1 MKSLK
6 FRVIRN
12 VVGSVLVGALICGA
26 VSMYNSLTVTNKDA
40 QEMLMDVAVETG
52 QTLDNSLSQVETS
65 VNTLANMTIRTID
78 DIDRFQKDSAYVDE
92 CTDKLK
98 DFALES
104 AVNTQG
110 AMTYYIRFNP
120 DFTEATSGLF
130 GSKDSADADFKSLT
144 PTDFSSYDKDDLE
157 HVGWYYI
164 PVKNGKPT
172 WMDPYLNSNIN
183 VYMISY
189 VVPIVIDDVQV
200 GIVGMD
206 IDFKEVQKLVDSAN
220 LFKNGFGFLVNSQN
234 QIMAHPKANYG
245 SDVKEIDEKLATYLS
260 EGKNEDVG
268 KYSYDGG
275 EETAGFAPLKNGM
288 KLVISAPTSEV
299 QQSSRSLFVWICVAM
314 LLAVLCGLVIA
325 FLFSR
330 SLIKP
335 IVQLTEIVEDTAEL
349 NFRKNPNSERLV
361 KIKDETG
368 DMARAIRQMR
378 KKLREMVNLIESTGL
393 TLGDNVVDLHDNM
406 EVVGDICQ
414 NNSST
419 AEELAA
425 AMEEAASA
433 TDTVRNAI
441 EQVNENARDIEQ
453 LSGQGAEESVQVK
466 ERAVALKKMT
476 AEAGDRTTTIYQEV
490 RDHSDKAMKQAQA
503 VERINELTQNI
514 MEISSQTNLLALNA
528 SIEAARAGEAGRGF
542 AVVATEIGQLA
553 SQTQDAVTDIN
564 EIIGQVNTAVS
575 GLTDCLEDTMTFLDT
590 TVQEDYKK
598 FQDIGEHYD
607 EDASSYH
614 VGMEKINDAVTKL
627 VKAIAEI
634 TLSTQEINTT
644 VSESAAG
651 VSDIAGKTSEMVQKI
666 EETEAFMAESKKG
679 AENLNGIVS
688 EFEIN

>member
-6 FRVIRN
+6 FRVIRS

-26 VSMYNSLTVTNKDA
+26 VSMFNSLTVTNRDA
-40 QEMLMDVAVETG
+40 QVKLMDVAKQTG
-52 QTLDNSLSQVETS
+52 LKLDNSLAQIETS
-65 VNTLANMTIRTID
+65 VNTLASMTIRTIS
-78 DIDRFQKDSAYVDE
+78 DIDRFQKDSAYVDA

-98 DFALES
+98 NIALES
-104 AVNTQG
+104 AKNTQG
-110 AMTYYIRFNP
+110 AMTYYIRYNP

-130 GSKDSADADFKSLT
+130 GSKDSADAEFKSLT

-164 PVKNGKPT
+164 PVQNGKPT

-206 IDFKEVQKLVDSAN
+206 IDFNEVQKMVDEAKV
-220 LFKNGFGFLVNSQN
+220 FTNGYSFLVNGEN
-234 QIMAHPKANYG
+234 KIMAHPKAKYG
-245 SDVKEIDEKLATYLS
+245 TSVEEIDEKLLTYLTT
-260 EGKNEDVG
+260 GNKDDVG
-268 KYSYDGG
+268 EYTNEGTK
-275 EETAGFAPLKNGM
+275 ETVGYATLLNGM
-288 KLVISAPTSEV
+288 KLVMAAPTSEV
-299 QQSSRSLFVWICVAM
+299 QKSSLTLFIWICIAM
-314 LLAVLCGLVIA
+314 LIAVLYGLVIA
-325 FLFSR
+325 FLFSNN
-330 SLIKP
+330 LTKP
-335 IVQLTEIVEDTAEL
+335 IVQLTEIVEDTAQL
-349 NFRKNPNSERLV
+349 NFRKNPNSEKLV

-368 DMARAIRQMR
+368 NMARAIRQMR

-393 TLGDNVVDLHDNM
+393 TLGDNVVDLHNNM
-406 EVVGDICQ
+406 EIVGDICQ

-441 EQVNENARDIEQ
+441 EGVSENARDIEQ
-453 LSGQGAEESVQVK
+453 LSDQGAKNSVQVK

-476 AEAGDRTTTIYQEV
+476 VEAGNRTTTMYQEV
-490 RDHSDKAMKQAQA
+490 QDHSSKAMQQAKA

-528 SIEAARAGEAGRGF
+528 SIEAARAGEAGKGF
-542 AVVATEIGQLA
+542 AVVATEIGKLA

-575 GLTDCLEDTMTFLDT
+575 GLTDCLQDTMAFLDT
-590 TVQEDYKK
+590 TVQKDYKN

-607 EDASSYH
+607 EDASSYQL
-614 VGMEKINDAVTKL
+614 GMEKINDAVTKL
-627 VKAIAEI
+627 VKAITEI

-644 VSESAAG
+644 VGESAAG

-666 EETEAFMAESKKG
+666 EETGSFMEESKKG
-679 AENLNGIVS
+679 AQNLNGIVS
-688 EFEIN
+688 EFDLS

>member
-12 VVGSVLVGALICGA
+12 VVGSVFVGALICGA
-26 VSMYNSLTVTNKDA
+26 VSMFNSLTVTNKDA
-40 QEMLMDVAVETG
+40 QEKLMDVAVATG
-52 QTLDNSLSQVETS
+52 LTLDNSLSQIETS

-98 DFALES
+98 DIALES

-130 GSKDSADADFKSLT
+130 GSKDSADADFKLLT

-164 PVKNGKPT
+164 PVNNGKPT

-220 LFKNGFGFLVNSQN
+220 TFNNGYGFLVNGQN
-234 QIMAHPKANYG
+234 QIMAHPKAEYG
-245 SDVKEIDEKLATYLS
+245 SDVGAIDEKLAAYLS
-260 EGKNEDVG
+260 DGKNEDVG
-268 KYSYDGG
+268 KYTYEGR
-275 EETAGFAPLKNGM
+275 EETAGFASLKNGM
-288 KLVISAPTSEV
+288 KLVIAAPTSEV
-299 QQSSRSLFVWICVAM
+299 QQSSRTLFIWICVAI
-314 LLAVLCGLVIA
+314 LFAVLYGLVIA
-325 FLFSR
+325 FLFSHN
-330 SLIKP
+330 LVTP
-335 IVQLTEIVEDTAEL
+335 IVQLTEIVEDTAKL
-349 NFRKNPNSERLV
+349 NFRKNPNSDKLV

-368 DMARAIRQMR
+368 NMARAIRQMR
-378 KKLREMVNLIESTGL
+378 KKLREMVNLIESTGV

-406 EVVGDICQ
+406 EIVGGICQ

-441 EQVNENARDIEQ
+441 ENVNDNARDIEE
-453 LSGQGAEESVQVK
+453 LSGEGAKNSVQVK

-476 AEAGDRTTTIYQEV
+476 AEAGDRTTTMYQEV
-490 RDHSDKAMKQAQA
+490 RDQSDKAMKQAQA

-514 MEISSQTNLLALNA
+514 MDISSQTNLLALNA
-528 SIEAARAGEAGRGF
+528 SIEAARAGEAGKGF
-542 AVVATEIGQLA
+542 AVVATEIGKLA

-590 TVQEDYKK
+590 TVQKDYKN

-607 EDASSYH
+607 EDASSYQD
-614 VGMEKINDAVTKL
+614 GMERINDAVTKL
-627 VKAIAEI
+627 VRAIDEI

-644 VSESAAG
+644 VGESAAG

-666 EETEAFMAESKKG
+666 EETGTFMKESKKG

-688 EFEIN
+688 EFEGI

>member
-12 VVGSVLVGALICGA
+12 VVGSVLVGVLICGA
-26 VSMYNSLTVTNKDA
+26 VSMYNALTVTNKDA
-40 QEMLMDVAVETG
+40 KVKLMDVALETG
-52 QTLDNSLSQVETS
+52 QKLDNSLSQIETS

-78 DIDRFQKDSAYVDE
+78 DVDRFQKDAGYVEE
-92 CTDKLK
+92 CTEKLK
-98 DFALES
+98 DIARES
-104 AVNTQG
+104 ADNTQG
-110 AMTYYIRFNP
+110 AMTYYIRYNP

-130 GSKDSADADFKSLT
+130 ASKESADSEFEMLT
-144 PTDFSSYDKDDLE
+144 PTDFSIYEKDDLE

-164 PVKNGKPT
+164 PVQNGKPT

-206 IDFKEVQKLVDSAN
+206 IDFKEVQNLVNGAELFDS
-220 LFKNGFGFLVNSQN
+220 GYGFLVNGEGK
-234 QIMAHPKANYG
+234 IMSHPKAEYG
-245 SDVKEIDEKLATYLS
+245 SAVADIDEKLADYLAGDNNVVGEYFN
-260 EGKNEDVG
+260 EGTKE
-268 KYSYDGG
+268 S
-275 EETAGFAPLKNGM
+275 AGFTPLKNGM
-288 KLVISAPTSEV
+288 KLVMSAPTSEV
-299 QQSSRSLFVWICVAM
+299 RQSSTTLFIWICVAM
-314 LLAVLCGLVIA
+314 ILAVIYGFVVA
-325 FLFSR
+325 FIFSR
-330 SLIKP
+330 NLIKP
-335 IVQLTEIVEDTAEL
+335 IVQLTEIVSDTAKL
-349 NFRKNPNSERLV
+349 NFRKNPNSEKLV

-368 DMARAIRQMR
+368 DMARAIRGMR
-378 KKLREMVNLIESTGL
+378 TKLREMVNLIESTGM

-406 EVVGDICQ
+406 ELVGSICQ
-414 NNSST
+414 NNSAT

-441 EQVNENARDIEQ
+441 EHINENARDIEQ
-453 LSGQGAEESVQVK
+453 LSGQGAANSLQVK

-476 AEAGDRTTTIYQEV
+476 AEAGDRTTTMYQEV
-490 RDHSDKAMKQAQA
+490 RGQSKKAMEQAQA

-528 SIEAARAGEAGRGF
+528 SIEAARAGEAGKGF
-542 AVVATEIGQLA
+542 AVVATEIGKLA

-564 EIIGQVNTAVS
+564 EIIGQVNVAVS

-590 TVQEDYKK
+590 TVQEDYKN
-598 FQDIGEHYD
+598 FQDVGDNYD

-614 VGMEKINDAVTKL
+614 TGMERINDAVTKL

-644 VSESAAG
+644 VGESATG
-651 VSDIAGKTSEMVQKI
+651 VSDIAGKTSQMVQKI
-666 EETEAFMAESKKG
+666 EETDAFMEESKKS

-688 EFEIN
+688 EFELN

>member
-12 VVGSVLVGALICGA
+12 VAGSVLVGALICGA
-26 VSMYNSLTVTNKDA
+26 VSMINSLTVTNKDA
-40 QEMLMDVAVETG
+40 QEKLMDVAETTG
-52 QTLDNSLSQVETS
+52 LTLDNSLSQIETS

-98 DFALES
+98 DIALES

-130 GSKDSADADFKSLT
+130 GSKESADADFKSLT

-164 PVKNGKPT
+164 PVGNGKPT

-206 IDFKEVQKLVDSAN
+206 IDFTEVQKLVDSASA
-220 LFKNGFGFLVNSQN
+220 FENGYGFLVNSQN
-234 QIMAHPKANYG
+234 QIVAHPKAKYG
-245 SDVKEIDEKLATYLS
+245 SDVKEIDEKLASYLS

-268 KYSYDGG
+268 KYSYEGRG
-275 EETAGFAPLKNGM
+275 EIASFAALKNGM
-288 KLVISAPTSEV
+288 KLVMSAPTSEV
-299 QQSSRSLFVWICVAM
+299 QQSSRTLFIWICVAVAIVF
-314 LLAVLCGLVIA
+314 LYGLVIA

-330 SLIKP
+330 NLTTP
-335 IVQLTEIVEDTAEL
+335 IVQLTEIVQDTAKL

-368 DMARAIRQMR
+368 EMARAIRKMR
-378 KKLREMVNLIESTGL
+378 GKLREMVNLIESTGL
-393 TLGDNVVDLHDNM
+393 ALGDNVVDLHDNM
-406 EVVGDICQ
+406 EIVGGICQ

-441 EQVNENARDIEQ
+441 ENVNENARDIEQ
-453 LSGQGAEESVQVK
+453 LSGQGAENSLQVK

-476 AEAGDRTTTIYQEV
+476 MEAGERTTTMYKDV
-490 RDHSDKAMKQAQA
+490 RSHSDKAMKQAQA

-528 SIEAARAGEAGRGF
+528 SIEAARAGEAGKGF

-553 SQTQDAVTDIN
+553 SQTQDAVADIN

-575 GLTDCLEDTMTFLDT
+575 GLTDCLEDTMTFLDK
-590 TVQEDYKK
+590 TVQKDYKD

-607 EDASSYH
+607 EDATSYQD
-614 VGMEKINDAVTKL
+614 GMQKINDAVAKL

-644 VSESAAG
+644 VGESAAG

-666 EETEAFMAESKKG
+666 EETGAFMEESKKG

-688 EFEIN
+688 EFELS